1 MLNLSV
7 VVAYS
12 MRGSTAHLFYAI
24 PQTPAWR
31 GCGSRR
37 PVKPEGIEAQ
47 LCGGASELAP
57 PWRFRCSAALRADLH
72 LDADEELEPPRSPH
86 VLLRRAEDHLAG
98 NAGAHPFRVATV
110 QLPIELQGLSVCDS
124 CVQRRREVA
133 LVAGGPVLGVSY
145 LVVTLRV
152 GHQAGWLG

>member
-12 MRGSTAHLFYAI
+12 MRGPTAQLFYAI

-47 LCGGASELAP
+47 LCGGASSLAP
-57 PWRFRCSAALRADLH
+57 PWPFRCSAALRADLH

-98 NAGAHPFRVATV
+98 NAGVHRFGVATV
-110 QLPIELQGLSVCDS
+110 QLPIELQGLPIRNS

-133 LVAGGPVLGVSY
+133 LVTGRPGLDVSY
-145 LVVTLRV
+145 LVVT
-152 GHQAGWLG
+152 